1 MRISDWSSDVCS
13 SDLSPE
19 MARELRSAYAA
30 AEADEAVW
38 TLLITATGR
47 AFCTGAGVEEIP
59 EDGRVIYDEPYLS
72 TYPQWEAPQEGTP
85 PFRPMTKPT
94 VMAAH
99 GPCCGAGLP
108 WGPTRARAI
117 TTRRAEFS

>member
-1 MRISDWSSDVCS
+1 
-13 SDLSPE
+13 

-47 AFCTGAGVEEIP
+47 AFCTGADVEEIP

-85 PFRPMTKPT
+85 PFRTMTKPT
-94 VMAAH
+94 VVAVN
-99 GPCCGAGLP
+99 GLCCGAGLD
-108 WGPTRARAI
+108 WVTTGDIAI
-117 TTRRAEFS
+117 ASDRAEFLDRKSTRLNSSH